1 MSTVPLRAARTR
13 SIGEVI
19 NLLKSEYPDVTVSK
33 LRFLE
38 SQGLVEPSRSASG
51 YRIFTEED
59 VRRIEYVLK
68 EQRDHYLPLKVIKSK
83 LAAWE
88 HGDESPVSPEAGPPP
103 EAYFATS
110 GVSLTPA
117 ELMRSSGLSA
127 HQLTSL
133 IDAGILEPMKLP
145 DGTEVFRDHD
155 LSIAR
160 ATHRLLNHG
169 LEVRHLRLI
178 RLAADRQTDLLGQ
191 LVAPLLRHR
200 NPENRHR
207 AAETLAD
214 CAQAAAVLQE
224 SIARGRLRGLLER

>member
-1 MSTVPLRAARTR
+1 MATVPLRAARTR

-19 NLLKSEYPDVTVSK
+19 NFLKSEYPDVTVSK

-38 SQGLVEPSRSASG
+38 SQGLVEPTRSASG

-59 VRRIEYVLK
+59 VRRIEYVLQ

-83 LAAWE
+83 LSAWE

-133 IDAGILEPMKLP
+133 IDVGILEPMKLP

-160 ATHRLLNHG
+160 AAHRLLNHG

-178 RLAADRQTDLLGQ
+178 RLSADRQTDLLGQ